1 MSRFDK
7 YDPVSGGFRAKLNA
21 AIVASTTPATNQV
34 GKAYG
39 VSLNASGRVVVGGT
53 AITDI
58 VGVICPVRA
67 MDAGEPI
74 DVMTAG
80 EIVEFT
86 QTSGTAWA
94 AGDRVYA
101 ATTGDLSTTNT
112 GRLLG
117 RVVEATRG
125 VIRVALG

>member
-7 YDPVSGGFRAKLNA
+7 YDPVSGGFRARLNA
-21 AIVASTTPATNQV
+21 AIAAANV

-39 VSLNASGRVVVGGT
+39 VSLNASGRVVIGGT

-58 VGVICPVRA
+58 VGVVCAVRA
-67 MDAGEPI
+67 MDAAEPI

-86 QTSGTAWA
+86 QTNGTAWA

-101 ATTGDLSTTNT
+101 ATDGSLSTTNT

-117 RVVEATRG
+117 RVVEAGRG